1 VIIGAIEKLIGKTP
15 MVKVEGIL
23 AKLETTNPTGSI
35 KDRMAWYMV
44 KKAEERKKLKP
55 GMEII
60 EVTSGN
66 TGISFAMISA
76 VKGYKFTAIM
86 PESMSIERRKIMRLF
101 GAEIILTPSKEDMA
115 GAMRKFK
122 EIIKKKKNVWLPR
135 QFENKDNIK
144 AHELG
149 IGKEILKETKGKIDA
164 FVAGVGTGGTLIGVA
179 KALKKANPKVKIVA
193 VEPAESPVLSG
204 GKPSLHKIQGIGEG
218 FIPKLVQE
226 NIDIID
232 EVIAIKSKD
241 AIKMSKELARKYGL
255 LVGISSGANFLAAK
269 QLRKKYQRIV
279 TVFPDRGERY
289 LSLFLNTQKNN
300 HAPEGITPNIL
311 RIKEAHEVSLGEPK
325 ASRLSAVSC
334 PVRIGATERSEEVRR
349 SPPI

>member
-1 VIIGAIEKLIGKTP
+1 MIIGATEKLIGKTP
-15 MVKVEGIL
+15 MVKVNGIL

-35 KDRMAWYMV
+35 KDRMVWYMV
-44 KKAEERKKLKP
+44 KKAEERKELKP

-101 GAEIILTPSKEDMA
+101 GAKIVLTPSEKDMA
-115 GAMRKFK
+115 GAIRKFK
-122 EIIKKKKNVWLPR
+122 EIIRKKKNTWLPR
-135 QFENKDNIK
+135 QFENPDNIK

-149 IGKEILKETKGKIDA
+149 IGKEILKETKGKVDV

-179 KALKKANPKVKIVA
+179 KALRKVNPKVKIVA

-204 GKPSLHKIQGIGEG
+204 GKPGLHKIQGIGEG

-226 NIDIID
+226 NIGLID
-232 EVIAIKSKD
+232 EVITIESKD
-241 AIKMSKELARKYGL
+241 AIKMSRELTKRYGL
-255 LVGISSGANFLAAK
+255 FVGISSGANFLAAM
-269 QLRKKYQRIV
+269 QLKKKYQKVV
-279 TVFPDRGERY
+279 TVFSDGGERY
-289 LSLFLNTQKNN
+289 LSLLNM
-300 HAPEGITPNIL
+300 
-311 RIKEAHEVSLGEPK
+311 
-325 ASRLSAVSC
+325 
-334 PVRIGATERSEEVRR
+334 
-349 SPPI
+349 